1 MGFLDLFAR
10 RDINAGVTQYQ
21 ADPNGV
27 LLDVRTREEYAQG
40 HIPGSRNLPLDQ
52 VVRAR
57 EGLPDRS
64 TPLYVYCYS
73 GARSGRAVSALRR
86 MGYAHV
92 TNIGGIQTYRGRT
105 EGGTT
110 A

>member
-21 ADPNGV
+21 ADPKGV

-52 VVRAR
+52 VGRAR
-57 EGLPDRS
+57 ETLPDRS
-64 TPLYVYCYS
+64 THPVRLLLQ
-73 GARSGRAVSALRR
+73 RRPQRA
-86 MGYAHV
+86 G
-92 TNIGGIQTYRGRT
+92 RGRPET
-105 EGGTT
+105 DGL
-110 A
+110 

>member
-52 VVRAR
+52 VGRAR
-57 EGLPDRS
+57 ETLPDRS
-64 TPLYVYCYS
+64 TPCTS
-73 GARSGRAVSALRR
+73 TATAAPAAGRPWPP
-86 MGYAHV
+86 
-92 TNIGGIQTYRGRT
+92 
-105 EGGTT
+105 
-110 A
+110 

>member
-1 MGFLDLFAR
+1 MGFLDLFTR

-52 VVRAR
+52 V
-57 EGLPDRS
+57 
-64 TPLYVYCYS
+64 
-73 GARSGRAVSALRR
+73 GRAWRPCPTGAPPCTSTAT
-86 MGYAHV
+86 AAPAA
-92 TNIGGIQTYRGRT
+92 GRPWPP
-105 EGGTT
+105 
-110 A
+110 

>member
-21 ADPNGV
+21 ADPKGV

-52 VVRAR
+52 VGRAR
-57 EGLPDRS
+57 ETLPDRS
-64 TPLYVYCYS
+64 TPLYVSCYS
-73 GARSGRAVSALRR
+73 GARSGQAVAALKR
-86 MGYAHV
+86 MGYDHV
-92 TNIGGIQTYRGRT
+92 TNIGGIQTYRGKT
-105 EGGTT
+105 KGGTT

>member
-52 VVRAR
+52 VGRAR
-57 EGLPDRS
+57 ETLPDRS

-73 GARSGRAVSALRR
+73 GARSGQAVAALKR
-86 MGYAHV
+86 MCFDLVRMMGV
-92 TNIGGIQTYRGRT
+92 ILTFGCKSNG
-105 EGGTT
+105 
-110 A
+110 